1 MSNSQSI
8 RSALVICICIFVSV
22 SVYMYLH
29 VSAYL
34 LWAAIGLPTL
44 SVGLPGLCVGE
55 VGRPVHTGQLVDA
68 CTVQKVNVL
77 CACMSHWVGNDF
89 QQQQQWQQLQQ
100 QATTT
105 QRGLLAGLSKLCIR
119 MCQTCW
125 RSTKH
130 AYAMLC
136 HEHDSYDPQR
146 DTQNYPVYIYTHTH
160 THIHSCC
167 CLSAPCLLVYLLH
180 IFKDTSGTATAR
192 GTSCDIPVW
201 WASTLS
207 PHVSH
212 KLNSINSCSPP
223 ACLID

>member
-34 LWAAIGLPTL
+34 LWAANGLPTL

-68 CTVQKVNVL
+68 STVQKVNVL

-100 QATTT
+100 QTTT
-105 QRGLLAGLSKLCIR
+105 TLRGLLAGLSKLCIR

-160 THIHSCC
+160 THTQ
-167 CLSAPCLLVYLLH
+167 LLLPFCPMFACVFAAY
-180 IFKDTSGTATAR
+180 FQGYNR
-192 GTSCDIPVW
+192 
-201 WASTLS
+201 
-207 PHVSH
+207 
-212 KLNSINSCSPP
+212 NSNSKRDF
-223 ACLID
+223 L

>member
-1 MSNSQSI
+1 
-8 RSALVICICIFVSV
+8 
-22 SVYMYLH
+22 MYLH

-160 THIHSCC
+160 THTQ
-167 CLSAPCLLVYLLH
+167 LLLPFCPMFACVFAAYFQGYIRNSNSKRDFLWH
-180 IFKDTSGTATAR
+180 PRVVGIYS
-192 GTSCDIPVW
+192 
-201 WASTLS
+201 LS
-207 PHVSH
+207 PC
-212 KLNSINSCSPP
+212 KP
-223 ACLID
+223 

>member
-1 MSNSQSI
+1 
-8 RSALVICICIFVSV
+8 
-22 SVYMYLH
+22 MYLH

-68 CTVQKVNVL
+68 STVQKVNVL

-100 QATTT
+100 QTTT
-105 QRGLLAGLSKLCIR
+105 TYQACWQACPSCAFECVKLAGAAQNTHTPCCATSMTHTTRRGTHKTTLSIF
-119 MCQTCW
+119 
-125 RSTKH
+125 
-130 AYAMLC
+130 
-136 HEHDSYDPQR
+136 
-146 DTQNYPVYIYTHTH
+146 IHTH
-160 THIHSCC
+160 THIHSCY

-180 IFKDTSGTATAR
+180 IFKDTTETATAR

-207 PHVSH
+207 PHVTH